1 MAPKAEDEG
10 GHMRVPAHCH
20 VPAESERLRRE
31 VDARK
36 RLDRGDRLSLSVIL
50 CARHT
55 MRSRRNGDAEQE
67 ENGGR
72 AGGRDGA
79 IA

>member
-36 RLDRGDRLSLSVIL
+36 RLDRGDRFP
-50 CARHT
+50 
-55 MRSRRNGDAEQE
+55 SRLLNFA
-67 ENGGR
+67 
-72 AGGRDGA
+72 ATKSS
-79 IA
+79 